1 MTYQSNFFYNGQI
14 RKFIGQFIRMV
25 SNFEVEFGKDRNGTK
40 SLQRVPVLYGDQSR
54 QAAQIVRNNSENSL
68 NTVPAMAVYISGLT
82 YDRERVQNPTFISK
96 MQLRQREFDPVTGTF
111 LDRQGDAF
119 TIERLM
125 PVPYKM
131 TLKLD
136 VWTSNTEQKLQL
148 WEQLTAMFN
157 PAMEIQSN
165 DSYIDWTSLTYV
177 LLTDTNWDSRS
188 VPTGGEDP
196 ISIATL
202 TFEIPI
208 WISTSIKLKKM
219 GIIQAI
225 YSKLDELT
233 VPSSKFVNTGDY
245 EGRTGG
251 TANEAATIE
260 QLGPDYFTIYDL
272 SQFDLKI
279 YTLLNYALLVN
290 NINNNIILT
299 VLKYND
305 TVTDDPYS
313 AATTIGEP
321 MRVSWADLL
330 NEYGNFRPGITQIR
344 LRQDNGSEIIGT
356 ITLNPNDSFQMIYTP
371 FIDTMPSNTLD
382 PVNAII
388 DPSRVDVG
396 NMLLSP
402 TVGTRYLLL
411 DDVGSYSNVQG
422 PVAWHGTDGID
433 LVAHRYDIIEYTG
446 THWAVVFD
454 SQNFTELVYVTNL
467 VTQIQYKW
475 TDQQWIKSY
484 EGRYPGGQWS
494 IAI

>member
-1 MTYQSNFFYNGQI
+1 MTYQSNFFYSGQI

-25 SNFEVEFGKDRNGTK
+25 SNFEVEFGKDRNGVV
-40 SLQRVPVLYGDQSR
+40 SLQRVPVIYGDQNR
-54 QAAQIVRNNSENSL
+54 QASQIVRNNSENSL
-68 NTVPAMAVYISGLT
+68 NTVPAMAVYVSSLS
-82 YDRERVQNPTFISK
+82 YDRERVQNPTFVSK

-111 LDRQGDAF
+111 LDRQGNAY
-119 TIERLM
+119 TVERLM

-136 VWTSNTEQKLQL
+136 IWTSNTEQKLQL
-148 WEQLTAMFN
+148 WEQLAAMFN

-177 LLTDTNWDSRS
+177 LLTDSNWDSRT

-219 GIIQAI
+219 GVIQAI

-233 VPSSKFVNTGDY
+233 VPSSKFVSTG
-245 EGRTGG
+245 EFENRTGL
-251 TANEAATIE
+251 NYSEASGIE

-279 YTLLNYALLVN
+279 YTLLNYSLLVN
-290 NINNNIILT
+290 NVSNNIILT
-299 VLKYND
+299 ILQYSVP
-305 TVTDDPYS
+305 VTNDPYLP
-313 AATTIGEP
+313 TTTQGEP
-321 MRVSWADLL
+321 YRVSWADVLDQ
-330 NEYGNFRPGITQIR
+330 YGKYRAGITQIR

-356 ITLNPNDSFQMIYTP
+356 IAINPTDSFQMIFTP
-371 FIDTMPSNTLD
+371 FIDTMPSNTIA
-382 PVNAII
+382 PINAII
-388 DPSRVDVG
+388 DPANVNVAS
-396 NMLLSP
+396 MLTSP
-402 TVGTRYLLL
+402 VTGTRYMLL
-411 DDVGSYSNVQG
+411 DDVGSYGNLQG
-422 PVAWHGTDGID
+422 ALAWRGTDGQD
-433 LVAHRYDIIEYTG
+433 LVAHKYDIIEYNG
-446 THWAVVFD
+446 VHWSVVFD
-454 SQNFTELVYVTNL
+454 SENTDELTYVTNL
-467 VTQIQYKW
+467 TTQIQYKW
-475 TDQQWIKSY
+475 IDSQWIKSY